1 MTNWPTKKLGEEKRD
16 NFYYLMEDILS
27 CFPDRFEDHFLG
39 IINHHLIAKEATRQ
53 ILVNEIKQK
62 KPRFRILAG
71 ALILQNSF
79 LHQMQRIAMYEVID
93 TVPALKFCFR
103 SLPYKTIK
111 KLSAEAIL
119 RLFCTLYL
127 ECVLIPGRKA
137 ERGQFISQFRRFLTV
152 KDIIDAMNTD
162 RIVPN
167 FIFERH
173 GINLGYGKEAD
184 NKLSKILE
192 EFFTFKES

>member
-1 MTNWPTKKLGEEKRD
+1 MDWPIRKLEEDKRD

-27 CFPDRFEDHFLG
+27 CFPDRFEDRFLG
-39 IINHHLIAKEATRQ
+39 IINDHLIAKEATRQ
-53 ILVNEIKQK
+53 ILMNEIKQK

-79 LHQMQRIAMYEVID
+79 LRQMQRIAMYEVIEI
-93 TVPALKFCFR
+93 VPALKFCFR
-103 SLPYKTIK
+103 SVPYKTIK

-127 ECVLIPGRKA
+127 ECVLVPGRKA
-137 ERGQFISQFRRFLTV
+137 ECGQFVSQFRRFLTV

-162 RIVPN
+162 GIFPN

-184 NKLSKILE
+184 NKLSMILKD
-192 EFFTFKES
+192 FFTFKES